1 MQQSLLVFLDNLDW
15 MAFNTALAF
24 LPMFLAILL
33 FKPSKR
39 INLLWIIGFL
49 LFILFLPNAPYVAT
63 DIIHIHKDI
72 YEISIPLEIF
82 LVVFQYIVF
91 ILVGIYLFTE
101 SYYRFEVFLKSR
113 FEPNILTVRAIVFT
127 LVGIGIY
134 LGRFLRL
141 NSWDVF
147 VRSFSVVG
155 QLRQLFEPEAVIYTA
170 AFVLMLYA
178 FYWIYLE
185 VKKH

>member
-1 MQQSLLVFLDNLDW
+1 MQPSLLIFLDNLDW
-15 MAFNTALAF
+15 MAFNMALAF
-24 LPMFLAILL
+24 LPMLLAFFL
-33 FKPSKR
+33 FRPSRK
-39 INLLWIIGFL
+39 INILWISGFL

-82 LVVFQYIVF
+82 LVVFQYIIF
-91 ILVGIYLFTE
+91 ILLGIYLFTE
-101 SYYRFEVFLKSR
+101 SYYRFETFLKIR
-113 FEPNILTVRAIVFT
+113 FKANIFVLRAIIFT

-141 NSWDVF
+141 NSWDAIL
-147 VRSFSVVG
+147 RSYSVVG
-155 QLRQLFEPEAVIYTA
+155 QLRQLFEPEALLYTA

-185 VKKH
+185 VKNH